1 MKIPEHP
8 EILMNETIEID
19 GLSYPMLELIVL
31 PGKQSEKSMLKFNW
45 TLVEYQTTQ
54 LLIQLDFENQN
65 YVSSHS
71 ADRDRIQV
79 TIYGFQLFADSLGN
93 FFSPPTILDPKELPT
108 MISATKMVAAQGF
121 ADTAQNAL

>member
-8 EILMNETIEID
+8 EYLMNETIVID
-19 GLSYPMLELIVL
+19 EKAYPVLELIVL

-45 TLVEYQTTQ
+45 TLVEYQPAQ

-71 ADRDRIQV
+71 SDRDQIQI

-93 FFSPPTILDPKELPT
+93 FFCPPTVLGPKDLPT
-108 MISATKMVAAQGF
+108 LISGTQMV
-121 ADTAQNAL
+121 